1 MTHEVAGGQ
10 QLDPLARIRLFARQG
25 IFAKL
30 GDVAYRRSLLLQ
42 KQRCR
47 VVNDGAGGKS
57 SADKRPCRMRLV
69 ALMIE
74 RLSAFIRKLDRQ
86 RRDQG
91 ATRKSQQTS
100 ERTLRKRN
108 VETDRRAS
116 H

>member
-1 MTHEVAGGQ
+1 MRSQVASS
-10 QLDPLARIRLFARQG
+10 LIRSLASACLRAKAYSR
-25 IFAKL
+25 KL
-30 GDVAYRRSLLLQ
+30 GDVAYRRPLLLQ

-74 RLSAFIRKLDRQ
+74 RLCAFIRKLDRQ

-91 ATRKSQQTS
+91 AGRKSQQTS
-100 ERTLRKRN
+100 ERTF
-108 VETDRRAS
+108 
-116 H
+116 